1 MEEDFTE
8 SEVLWPDDTQKENEN
23 ENENKVIAVKK
34 KNKVSPLS
42 SSSDDYYWR
51 LEKNPMKKNKTT
63 TASMPLDIIPVKVTG
78 DSRIHDDIYKTKDD
92 DDDKTEEMVPPHL
105 MMIRHRNYLN
115 NQMAFFVCSGNVRTL
130 KGRE

>member
-1 MEEDFTE
+1 MEEDFTK

-23 ENENKVIAVKK
+23 ENENKVIA
-34 KNKVSPLS
+34 
-42 SSSDDYYWR
+42 
-51 LEKNPMKKNKTT
+51 KNPMKKNKTT
-63 TASMPLDIIPVKVTG
+63 IASTHLDIIPVKVTG

-92 DDDKTEEMVPPHL
+92 DDDKTEEEMVPPHL

-115 NQMAFFVCSGNVRTL
+115 NQMAFSVCSGNGRTL

>member
-1 MEEDFTE
+1 
-8 SEVLWPDDTQKENEN
+8 
-23 ENENKVIAVKK
+23 
-34 KNKVSPLS
+34 
-42 SSSDDYYWR
+42 
-51 LEKNPMKKNKTT
+51 MKKNKTT

-115 NQMAFFVCSGNVRTL
+115 NQMAFLFVL
-130 KGRE
+130 EM

>member
-1 MEEDFTE
+1 
-8 SEVLWPDDTQKENEN
+8 
-23 ENENKVIAVKK
+23 
-34 KNKVSPLS
+34 
-42 SSSDDYYWR
+42 
-51 LEKNPMKKNKTT
+51 MKKNKAT

-92 DDDKTEEMVPPHL
+92 DDGKTEEEMVPPHL

-115 NQMAFFVCSGNVRTL
+115 NQMAFSVCSGYGRTL